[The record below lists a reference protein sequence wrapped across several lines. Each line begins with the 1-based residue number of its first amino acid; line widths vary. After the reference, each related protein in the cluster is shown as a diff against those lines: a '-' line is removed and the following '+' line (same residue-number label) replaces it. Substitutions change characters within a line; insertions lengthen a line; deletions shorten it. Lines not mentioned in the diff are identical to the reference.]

1 MNAVVILLAVML
13 LMNTSWYVAVML
25 IFGVIL
31 FFIVNIIM
39 RQESMLYVPCV
50 LPGVQKPSDNPE
62 GLRSPSDRGLTYE
75 DVVLETA
82 DKLRIHA
89 WFIPI
94 GEGSEQAPT
103 ILFFHANAGNIGL
116 RVPNFAHIVEK
127 LHANIFALD
136 YRGYGHSDGTPSE
149 DGLIED
155 AICAWRW
162 LCDAGSAGRLDVQRV
177 FVFGRSLG
185 GAVAVALAHELQERS
200 KAKLS
205 KTTEVDEAE
214 TPLRPCGIILENT
227 FVSISAVVDALFPL
241 LAFKSLK
248 ARFLRLRWETVNR
261 IATVQVP
268 FLFLT
273 GEKDEMIPPWHS
285 KHLHQQAKLAPMRRR
300 VVFPEGSHNDTW
312 ERGGDL
318 YWTSQEDFIRD
329 CVAGDFSKQDVIR
342 DATAGDCSKKT

>member
-1 MNAVVILLAVML
+1 MNAVVILMAVML
-13 LMNTSWYVAVML
+13 LMNTSWYVAVIL

-31 FFIVNIIM
+31 FFLVNIIM

-50 LPGVQKPSDNPE
+50 LPGVQKPNDNPE

-89 WFIPI
+89 WFIPVT
-94 GEGSEQAPT
+94 EGSEQAPT

-116 RVPNFAHIVEK
+116 RVPNFAHIVDK
-127 LHANIFALD
+127 LQANVFALD
-136 YRGYGHSDGTPSE
+136 YRGFGHSDGTPSE

-155 AICAWRW
+155 ALCAWRW
-162 LCDAGSAGRLDVQRV
+162 LCNAGSAGRLDVGRI

-185 GAVAVALAHELQERS
+185 GAVAVALAHKLQER
-200 KAKLS
+200 AK
-205 KTTEVDEAE
+205 VDEDE
-214 TPLRPCGIILENT
+214 TTPRLCGIILENT
-227 FVSISAVVDALFPL
+227 FVSISAVVDALFPI
-241 LAFKSLK
+241 LAFESLK

-261 IATVQVP
+261 ITTVQVP

-285 KHLHQQAKLAPMRRR
+285 KHLHQQAKLAPMRRH

-318 YWTSQEDFIRD
+318 YWECQEDFIRD
-329 CVAGDFSKQDVIR
+329 CSAGDFSKQDVIK
-342 DATAGDCSKKT
+342 DATSSDDSKKA

>member
-1 MNAVVILLAVML
+1 LAVML

-25 IFGVIL
+25 IFGVAS

-62 GLRSPSDRGLTYE
+62 GLRSPADRGLVYE
-75 DVVLETA
+75 DVVLTTG

-94 GEGSEQAPT
+94 SEGSEQAPT

-116 RVPNFAHIVEK
+116 RVPNFAHIVDK
-127 LHANIFALD
+127 LHANVFALD

-149 DGLIED
+149 EGLIED
-155 AICAWRW
+155 ALCAWRW
-162 LCDAGSAGRLDVQRV
+162 LCNAGNAGRLDIRRI
-177 FVFGRSLG
+177 FIFGRSLG
-185 GAVAVALAHELQERS
+185 GAVAVALAHELQES
-200 KAKLS
+200 VKGDE
-205 KTTEVDEAE
+205 TT
-214 TPLRPCGIILENT
+214 PRPCGIILENT

-285 KHLHQQAKLAPMRRR
+285 RHLHQQAKLAPMRRQ

-318 YWTSQEDFIRD
+318 YWQAQEEFITD
-329 CVAGDFSKQDVIR
+329 CSAGDFSKQDVIG
-342 DATAGDCSKKT
+342 DATTGDCSKKA

>member
-1 MNAVVILLAVML
+1 MNAVVILMAVML
-13 LMNTSWYVAVML
+13 LMNTSWYIAVLL
-25 IFGVIL
+25 IFGVVL
-31 FFIVNIIM
+31 FFVVNIIT

-50 LPGVQKPSDNPE
+50 LPGVQKPNDNPE

-89 WFIPI
+89 WFIPVT
-94 GEGSEQAPT
+94 EGSEQAPT

-116 RVPNFAHIVEK
+116 RVPNFAHIVDK
-127 LHANIFALD
+127 LQANVFALD
-136 YRGYGHSDGTPSE
+136 YRGFGHSDGTPSE

-155 AICAWRW
+155 ALCAWRW
-162 LCDAGSAGRLDVQRV
+162 LCNAGSAGRLDVGRI

-185 GAVAVALAHELQERS
+185 GAVAVALAHKLQER
-200 KAKLS
+200 AKDE
-205 KTTEVDEAE
+205 TT
-214 TPLRPCGIILENT
+214 PRLCGIILENT
-227 FVSISAVVDALFPL
+227 FVSISAVVDALFPI
-241 LAFKSLK
+241 LAFESLK

-261 IATVQVP
+261 ITTVQVP

-285 KHLHQQAKLAPMRRR
+285 KHLHQQAKLAPMRRH

-318 YWTSQEDFIRD
+318 YWECQEDFIRD
-329 CVAGDFSKQDVIR
+329 CSAGDFSKQDVIK
-342 DATAGDCSKKT
+342 DATSSDDSKKA